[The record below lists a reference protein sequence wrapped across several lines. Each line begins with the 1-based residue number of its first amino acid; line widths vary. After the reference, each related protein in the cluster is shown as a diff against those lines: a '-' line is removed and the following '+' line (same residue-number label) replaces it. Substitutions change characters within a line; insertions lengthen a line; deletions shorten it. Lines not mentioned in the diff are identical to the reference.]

1 MVFEKTY
8 LTLSWPNFSQIGSR
22 VADLKF
28 KTYPQ
33 LALIFIWRKQGKKI
47 FGCVLP
53 VTRLQQVI
61 TPNLS
66 MLMHTRK
73 GTTIVTQ
80 QEKVTKETRRQIN
93 NLFQRLCSVRSLCC
107 RESIFS
113 YLRRAVFILSQANFY
128 SIHFLKVRHFPGK
141 IDNKPLPGVFLEA
154 ALPLQQTFK
163 KVLRPIFIWRGTCR
177 EFVARLAASQPKKLA
192 PLAKKLVKFDF
203 DFPGIFF

>member
-1 MVFEKTY
+1 MVFEKNC

-66 MLMHTRK
+66 MLMHTKK

-80 QEKVTKETRRQIN
+80 QEKVTKET
-93 NLFQRLCSVRSLCC
+93 LCC

-113 YLRRAVFILSQANFY
+113 YLRRAVSILSQANFY

-141 IDNKPLPGVFLEA
+141 NR
-154 ALPLQQTFK
+154 QQT
-163 KVLRPIFIWRGTCR
+163 
-177 EFVARLAASQPKKLA
+177 ASWS
-192 PLAKKLVKFDF
+192 FS
-203 DFPGIFF
+203 